1 MREVIMSSSIPPGP
15 LPEKDK
21 NELNKVP
28 PVLKTEETQKDNEEK
43 FENFFSQASANTRDI
58 IAYVLMILGII
69 LLFVNHMYGGFIIG
83 LVAGVY
89 FSKEIVDLIQNFEN
103 FIDEQG
109 LARSIILGGTLLSL
123 FILAPSIFIGIAVV
137 ILLRMF
143 IFSESK

>member
-1 MREVIMSSSIPPGP
+1 MSSSIPPGP

>member
-1 MREVIMSSSIPPGP
+1 MSSSIPPGP

-21 NELNKVP
+21 SELNKVP